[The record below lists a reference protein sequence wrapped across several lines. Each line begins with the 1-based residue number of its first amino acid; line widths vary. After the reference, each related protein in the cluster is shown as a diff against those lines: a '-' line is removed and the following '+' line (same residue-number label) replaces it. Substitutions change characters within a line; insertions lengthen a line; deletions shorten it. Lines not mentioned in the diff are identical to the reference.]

1 MYKAI
6 SEDTIESKPGPVK
19 TQGQSSNW
27 ELQEE
32 EKEEQMA
39 LSNEDLIGFIKKGKL
54 SKEEESALE
63 FLKKGEEKKEKKVD
77 RKAEEKKLRASL
89 SALQFLLTDMTNGK
103 LPSSGINHVIER
115 YADDHWAEE
124 YRVDI
129 PEVDP
134 FFQWEPDVLEAV
146 WLSYSMNERC
156 LCVGPP
162 GSGKTTVTRQL
173 AAWLRQPYARFNGKD
188 SIDASAFLGSIWAT
202 KEGMEW
208 RDGLMPIAV
217 REGYL
222 TVIDEIFKLPPGI
235 QMAMQSLYE
244 KGGFLMLDEKPG
256 TVAEKYVR
264 PKAEFRLYGTD
275 NTKGTGD
282 SLGSYAAGQIQD
294 ISSLDRFPMT
304 IEVEY
309 LKQKDEEDMI
319 AKKFPAVSPSLI
331 KKIVSFANL
340 VRQGF
345 RNGDISLTMSP
356 RGSFV
361 ACQLIE
367 RNIPL
372 DKALHLTFVNKLSS
386 DVEVKVVKGFITSA
400 V

>member
-1 MYKAI
+1 
-6 SEDTIESKPGPVK
+6 
-19 TQGQSSNW
+19 
-27 ELQEE
+27 
-32 EKEEQMA
+32 MA
-39 LSNEDLIGFIKKGKL
+39 LSNDDLIKFISGTSGLTKN
-54 SKEEESALE
+54 EESALE
-63 FLKKGEEKKEKKVD
+63 FLSGEPVGEKKETAAEKRK
-77 RKAEEKKLRASL
+77 RIKAEQEALKTTLGALDIFL
-89 SALQFLLTDMTNGK
+89 SDITGGP
-103 LPSSGINHVIER
+103 LPTSGINHVITR

-134 FFQWEPDVLEAV
+134 QFHWEPDVLEAV
-146 WLSYSMNERC
+146 WLAYSMNERC

-162 GSGKTTVTRQL
+162 GSGKTTVTKQL

-188 SIDASAFLGSIWAT
+188 GIDASAFLGSIWAT

-222 TVIDEIFKLPPGI
+222 CTIDEIFKLPPGI

-256 TVAEKYVR
+256 TITDKYIR
-264 PKAEFRLYGTD
+264 PRQEFRLYGTD

-304 IEVEY
+304 VEVEY
-309 LKQKDEEDMI
+309 LQPKDEERMLKGKYSSVDTS
-319 AKKFPAVSPSLI
+319 VI
-331 KKIVSFANL
+331 KRIVSFANL

-345 RNGDISLTMSP
+345 RNGDLSLTMSP

-367 RNIPL
+367 RNISFE
-372 DKALHLTFVNKLSS
+372 KSIELTFINKLSS
-386 DVEVKVVKGFITSA
+386 DVEVKTTRAFISSA
-400 V
+400 I